1 MISSSA
7 RVAPFKLLSAG
18 ALGFALVMATA
29 PVAPA
34 QTPANAIIGV
44 TVLDVAPGTA
54 AQGVAILKQYR
65 EGARKQPGNLGVD
78 VLQEIGH
85 PNRFVVY
92 ETWQDQAAF
101 DANEKA
107 APSAELRDKLKP
119 IDPAAMYDRRNFRVT
134 TVGPVKP
141 AKAGAVYWQVH
152 LDVIPPFMDKTVA
165 AVKEVAEAARKGA
178 GNLRY
183 DVVRSV
189 NQPTSHQTIY
199 AAWESRKDFDEYE
212 MSRYN
217 TRFRDA
223 VGPGLGSPFDDRL
236 YTLVD

>member
-1 MISSSA
+1 MISIYA
-7 RVAPFKLLSAG
+7 RVAPFKLVLAG
-18 ALGFALVMATA
+18 ALGVAFVAATA
-29 PVAPA
+29 PGAPA
-34 QTPANAIIGV
+34 QTPASAVVGV
-44 TVLDVAPGTA
+44 TVLDVAPGAA

-65 EGARKQPGNLGVD
+65 DASRKQSGNLGVD

-85 PNRFVVY
+85 TNRFVVY

-101 DANEKA
+101 DANEAA

-119 IDPAAMYDRRNFRVT
+119 IDPAAMYDRRNFSVT

-141 AKAGAVYWQVH
+141 AGPGAVYWQVH

-165 AVKEVAEAARKGA
+165 AVKEVAEAARKGE

-189 NQPTSHQTIY
+189 KAPTSHQTIY
-199 AAWESRKDFDEYE
+199 GAWQSRKDFDEYE
-212 MSRYN
+212 MSRYS

-236 YTLVD
+236 YTLVN

>member
-1 MISSSA
+1 MFSSYA
-7 RVAPFKLLSAG
+7 RVAPLQLLLAG
-18 ALGFALVMATA
+18 AAGSALVMATA
-29 PVAPA
+29 SGVPA
-34 QTPANAIIGV
+34 QTPASAIVGV
-44 TVLDVAPGTA
+44 TVLDVAPGQG
-54 AQGVAILKQYR
+54 AQGVAVLKQYR

-85 PNRFVVY
+85 TNRFVVY

-101 DANEKA
+101 DANETS
-107 APSAELRDKLKP
+107 APTAELRDKLKP
-119 IDPAAMYDRRNFRVT
+119 LDPAGAYDRRNFSVT

-165 AVKEVAEAARKGA
+165 AVKEVAEAARKGE

-183 DVVRSV
+183 DVVKSV
-189 NQPTSHQTIY
+189 KQPTSHQTIY
-199 AAWESRKDFDEYE
+199 AVWESRKDFDDYE

-217 TRFRDA
+217 IRFRDA